1 MPSNAE
7 VDRLVSEANGARWPQ
22 VTADDATPA
31 GLADAE
37 RQLEAMFKVSNVLA
51 VYGSLA
57 PGQSNDHMVAPLGG
71 EWSDGFV
78 EGDLFQVG
86 WGAAIGHR
94 AFRPRAGGQKVAV
107 KVLTSSLLPQAW
119 PSLDHF
125 EGGEYRRI
133 LIPVFAE
140 DADGGRS
147 LATVANLYAAA
158 ESTVENAER

>member
-1 MPSNAE
+1 MFN
-7 VDRLVSEANGARWPQ
+7 VSHI
-22 VTADDATPA
+22 
-31 GLADAE
+31 
-37 RQLEAMFKVSNVLA
+37 LA

-57 PGQSNDHMVAPLGG
+57 PGQSNHHIVAPLGG

-78 EGDLFQVG
+78 EGDLFRVG

-125 EGGEYRRI
+125 EGDEYHRI

-140 DADGGRS
+140 NTDGRR
-147 LATVANLYAAA
+147 LATVANLYAAT